1 MIGTLF
7 IFPFQLIAGIIKID
21 FLTLPVLTSAVKA
34 AGMVETLSS
43 KGPFMLFAPNESV
56 FAKVQNANLDAM
68 LKRIIY
74 LPESFTWTLR
84 ETASQEPR
92 HTRLCKRYKKRLTLL
107 NTI

>member
-43 KGPFMLFAPNESV
+43 KGPFMLYAPNESA
-56 FAKVQNANLDAM
+56 FAKVQKENLDGM
-68 LKRIIY
+68 LKDY
-74 LPESFTWTLR
+74 LFARKPYLDTPGDPEPGAKAYIDFVKG
-84 ETASQEPR
+84 
-92 HTRLCKRYKKRLTLL
+92 TRKG
-107 NTI
+107 